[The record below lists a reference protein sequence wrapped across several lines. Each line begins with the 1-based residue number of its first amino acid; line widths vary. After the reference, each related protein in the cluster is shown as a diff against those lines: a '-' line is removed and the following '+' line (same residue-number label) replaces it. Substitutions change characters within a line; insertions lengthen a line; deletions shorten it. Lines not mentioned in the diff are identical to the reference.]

1 MITAEQARSIRDRY
15 YDFRLDIFL
24 NVLNTAMLGESVC
37 LIDISKMS
45 LEYLDYIQGLLLE
58 YGYILDT
65 VYDDEN
71 IYLKIVW

>member
-71 IYLKIVW
+71 IYLKVVW